1 MAMRTD
7 EFTAALPV
15 GPLVQHVRS
24 IHSVMSLFVPETPA
38 KEAAEHS
45 LRSIAVY
52 SAHQPGYPPG
62 NVVIRAMLTNRF
74 PAWDGSTSDLD
85 RLLKEAAM
93 LGVGRA
99 QAQG

>member
-7 EFTAALPV
+7 EFTNTLPV

-38 KEAAEHS
+38 KEAAEYS

-62 NVVIRAMLTNRF
+62 NVVVRQILADRL
-74 PAWDGSTSDLD
+74 PGWDGSVDHLNQILD
-85 RLLKEAAM
+85 D
-93 LGVGRA
+93 LGVKKAVSR
-99 QAQG
+99 